1 MKEYERKMKA
11 FEKKMKESEKRA
23 KNVEKERAEV
33 DRKEK
38 EAKKGGGGLEELKR
52 KEMERLRE
60 QVVGLQR
67 ELQEAM
73 EGVAQLQEYNDRQA
87 AEIAQWRQMPAGR
100 KSRGRRF

>member
-1 MKEYERKMKA
+1 MRTNQTVISDEGLRQ
-11 FEKKMKESEKRA
+11 
-23 KNVEKERAEV
+23 VAEV
-33 DRKEK
+33 
-38 EAKKGGGGLEELKR
+38 EEVQRLSQLR
-52 KEMERLRE
+52 TREMRE

-73 EGVAQLQEYNDRQA
+73 EGVAQLQEGNDRQA